1 MKRIFS
7 RRRFKDLFQ
16 RYHSYFL
23 VVAIAAVLLGT
34 LTFFVSKM
42 AALPEELDKIKLSFE
57 NDFKLEALLCL
68 FLPIVFLAL
77 LFKHNMEKNA
87 ADVMMALPVKR
98 SADLASNLTMLVV
111 FFLEFSLIGIATDFV
126 LGRYASKGFV
136 NKSFLLTKYGL
147 LFSFFILG
155 IGVGLLVVSAVTG
168 MLELVLYGI
177 AMSIIVLGLHWG
189 MLCYYFDKIVGYG
202 EHFVLELLFSYDAS
216 FPGYIYEDM
225 GIRLEDPIYRRGML
239 VATGLLAVV
248 ILFLG
253 VIAALKRPAE
263 RSGGSVR
270 CRWIRFTVQL
280 ALTVAVLR
288 RVVLADI
295 VYDIYFKRNF
305 FANAELNRT
314 RLITV
319 LLIGAGCCA
328 WELYRG
334 RKCKRIFSALG
345 AVLGGCLIVFLMAWV
360 LKVSYAD
367 KVKEDESL
375 MRPAI
380 EYGEQ
385 VSSYE

>member
-1 MKRIFS
+1 
-7 RRRFKDLFQ
+7 
-16 RYHSYFL
+16 
-23 VVAIAAVLLGT
+23 
-34 LTFFVSKM
+34 
-42 AALPEELDKIKLSFE
+42 
-57 NDFKLEALLCL
+57 
-68 FLPIVFLAL
+68 
-77 LFKHNMEKNA
+77 
-87 ADVMMALPVKR
+87 
-98 SADLASNLTMLVV
+98 
-111 FFLEFSLIGIATDFV
+111 
-126 LGRYASKGFV
+126 
-136 NKSFLLTKYGL
+136 
-147 LFSFFILG
+147 
-155 IGVGLLVVSAVTG
+155 
-168 MLELVLYGI
+168 
-177 AMSIIVLGLHWG
+177 MSIIVLGLHWG

-202 EHFVLELLFSYDAS
+202 EHFVLEILFSYDAF
-216 FPGYIYEDM
+216 FPDSIYEDM